1 MEVEVQA
8 RGLSAAPFL
17 RQHARQRMKS
27 ALGCFRYSVHTVS
40 VRLGDINGPRGGADK
55 LCRIVVR
62 LKNSSLVVIEELG
75 DDIFQVIDKVAD
87 RVHQSVSRQVGR
99 IKRNGRG
106 GPGRPN
112 LLDSPE
118 LLPDAV

>member
-17 RQHARQRMKS
+17 RQHARQRINS
-27 ALGCFRYSVHTVS
+27 ALGRFRYSVHSIS

-62 LKNSSLVVIEELG
+62 LKNSSLVIIEELG

-87 RVHQSVSRQVGR
+87 RVHQSVSRQLGR
-99 IKRNGRG
+99 VKQATRGKRRI
-106 GPGRPN
+106 
-112 LLDSPE
+112 STEPE
-118 LLPDAV
+118 LLLAVI

>member
-1 MEVEVQA
+1 MKVEVQA
-8 RGLSAAPFL
+8 KGLSTATFFC
-17 RQHARQRMKS
+17 QHARKRMNA
-27 ALGCFRYSVHTVS
+27 ALGRFRDSVQSIT
-40 VRLGDINGPRGGADK
+40 VRLSDINGPRGGTDK

-99 IKRNGRG
+99 VKRTARG
-106 GPGRPN
+106 QHRTFSE
-112 LLDSPE
+112 LQ
-118 LLPDAV
+118 LLPEAV

>member
-1 MEVEVQA
+1 V
-8 RGLSAAPFL
+8 
-17 RQHARQRMKS
+17 HA
-27 ALGCFRYSVHTVS
+27 VS

-62 LKNSSLVVIEELG
+62 LKNSSQVVIEELG

-99 IKRNGRG
+99 IKRNGRS
-106 GPGRPN
+106 GPSRPG
-112 LLDSPE
+112 LQDRLE